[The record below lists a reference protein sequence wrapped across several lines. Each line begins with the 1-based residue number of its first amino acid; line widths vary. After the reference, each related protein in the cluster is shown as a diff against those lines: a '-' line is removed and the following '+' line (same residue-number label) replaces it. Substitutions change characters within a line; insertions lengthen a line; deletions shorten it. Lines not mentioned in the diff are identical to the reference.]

1 MKMKIAHTMVKTLA
15 TLLLVCGFS
24 GFATAQSYPSRVV
37 KIIVP
42 FPPGAGADTTL
53 RLFTPKFSEQTG
65 QQFIVDNRAGA
76 AGNIGAE
83 LAARAAADGYNLL
96 LVPASLATSAS
107 LYKDIKFDL
116 IRDFSPIAMLASA
129 PFVMAVN
136 PSVPAATVREF
147 IAYAKA
153 NPGKVNFASTGQ
165 GGINHLAAELF
176 KGMSGVDIVHV
187 PYKGTNTAVPDLVGG
202 QVQLMFTSTVSSL
215 PLVKAGKLKAL
226 ALSSEKRSLAA
237 PDLPTVSESG
247 LPGYESATWFALFT
261 PTGTPR
267 DIVTQLNALA
277 IRTGQV
283 PDIRDKLLAQGAE
296 PQTLT
301 PEQVGAYARNEI
313 TKWGKVVKEAGIKA
327 E

>member
-1 MKMKIAHTMVKTLA
+1 MKPNSMSKCIG
-15 TLLLVCGFS
+15 LLLIACSVP
-24 GFATAQSYPSRVV
+24 ATVAAQTYPSKLV

-53 RLFTPKFSEQTG
+53 RLFTPKFTEQTG
-65 QQFIVDNRAGA
+65 QQFLVDNRAGA

-83 LAARAAADGYNLL
+83 AAAKAPADGYNLL

-107 LYKDIKFDL
+107 LYKDMRYDL
-116 IRDFSPIAMLASA
+116 IRDFAPISMLASA
-129 PFVMAVN
+129 PFVMAVH
-136 PSVPAATVREF
+136 PSVPASNVKEF

-176 KGMSGVDIVHV
+176 KGMANVDIVHV

-202 QVQLMFTSTVSSL
+202 NVQLMFTSTVSSL

-226 ALSSEKRSLAA
+226 AISSDKRSLAA
-237 PDLPTVSESG
+237 PDLATVSESG

-267 DIVTQLNALA
+267 DLVMQMNALA
-277 IRTGQV
+277 NKTGQV
-283 PDIRDKLLAQGAE
+283 PDIKDKLLAQGAE
-296 PQTLT
+296 PQALT
-301 PEQVGAYARNEI
+301 PEQVGAYAKNEI
-313 TKWGKVVKEAGIKA
+313 AKWGKVVREAGVKP